1 MSGNFVMC
9 GELVIYNKFICVKM
23 VLLIVDLVIELLV
36 IVSLLFGD
44 YFVELVVKVV
54 DYMSVDIIVFGSEN
68 NDIKILK

>member
-1 MSGNFVMC
+1 MC